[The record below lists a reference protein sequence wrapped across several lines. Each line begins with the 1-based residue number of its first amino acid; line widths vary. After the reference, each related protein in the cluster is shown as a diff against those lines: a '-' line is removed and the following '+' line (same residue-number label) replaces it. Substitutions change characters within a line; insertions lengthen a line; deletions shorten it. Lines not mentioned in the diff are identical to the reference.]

1 MPAILIVDDE
11 QKMREFVALFLRSSK
26 YTVFEAADGR
36 TALNILSKGTIDLIV
51 LDIMLPD
58 ISGFDLCSQ
67 IRVRS
72 SVPIIFLTALADE
85 EYQMIGY
92 RVEGDDYITKPF
104 NASILLAKIQRI
116 LQRCAPLNARS
127 DALTFRGISGIKLEI
142 SSRRVT
148 LDGKP
153 LQLTPKEFDLLLA
166 LMQNRGKVLTRTFLL
181 ETIWGYSFA
190 GDSRV
195 VDSHIKKL
203 RSKVS
208 PYSSNIKTVISIG
221 YKLEE

>member
-11 QKMREFVALFLRSSK
+11 QKMREFVALFLRSSR

-36 TALNILSKGTIDLIV
+36 TALNILSKETIDLIV

-67 IRVRS
+67 IRERS

-127 DALTFRGISGIKLEI
+127 DALTFRGIKLEI

-153 LQLTPKEFDLLLA
+153 LQLTPKEFELLLA

>member
-11 QKMREFVALFLRSSK
+11 QKMREFVALFLRSSR

-36 TALNILSKGTIDLIV
+36 TALNILSKETIDLIV

-67 IRVRS
+67 IRVKS
-72 SVPIIFLTALADE
+72 SVPIIFLTALADK

-116 LQRCAPLNARS
+116 LQRCAPSNARS
-127 DALTFRGISGIKLEI
+127 DTLAFRGIKLEI

>member
-36 TALNILSKGTIDLIV
+36 TALNILSKETIDLIV

-127 DALTFRGISGIKLEI
+127 DALTFRGIKLEI

-190 GDSRV
+190 SDSRV

>member
-11 QKMREFVALFLRSSK
+11 QKMREFVALFLRSSR

-36 TALNILSKGTIDLIV
+36 TALNILSKETIDLIV

-116 LQRCAPLNARS
+116 LQRCAPSNARS
-127 DALTFRGISGIKLEI
+127 DTLAFRGIKLEI

-181 ETIWGYSFA
+181 EAIWGYSFA

>member
-36 TALNILSKGTIDLIV
+36 TALNILSKEAIDLIV

-116 LQRCAPLNARS
+116 LQRCAPSDARS
-127 DALTFRGISGIKLEI
+127 DTLAFRGIKLEI
-142 SSRRVT
+142 SSRRVI

-166 LMQNRGKVLTRTFLL
+166 LMQNQGKVLTRTFLL

-203 RSKVS
+203 RSKVL

>member
-11 QKMREFVALFLRSSK
+11 QKMREFVALFLRSSR

-36 TALNILSKGTIDLIV
+36 TALNILSKETIDLIV

-67 IRVRS
+67 IRVKS

-116 LQRCAPLNARS
+116 LQRCAPSNARS
-127 DALTFRGISGIKLEI
+127 DTLAFRGIKLEI

-203 RSKVS
+203 RSNVS

>member
-36 TALNILSKGTIDLIV
+36 NALNILSKGTIDLIV

-127 DALTFRGISGIKLEI
+127 DALTFRGIKLEI

>member
-127 DALTFRGISGIKLEI
+127 DALTFRGIKLEI

-153 LQLTPKEFDLLLA
+153 LQLTPKEFDPLLA

>member
-11 QKMREFVALFLRSSK
+11 QKMREFVALFLRSSR

-36 TALNILSKGTIDLIV
+36 TALNILSKETIDLIV

-67 IRVRS
+67 IRVKS
-72 SVPIIFLTALADE
+72 SVPTIFLTALADE

-116 LQRCAPLNARS
+116 LQRCAPSNARS
-127 DALTFRGISGIKLEI
+127 DTLAFRGIKLEI

>member
-11 QKMREFVALFLRSSK
+11 QKMREFVALFLRSSR

-36 TALNILSKGTIDLIV
+36 TALNILSKETIDLIV
-51 LDIMLPD
+51 HDIMLPD

-127 DALTFRGISGIKLEI
+127 DTLAFRGIKLEI

-181 ETIWGYSFA
+181 EAIWGYSFA

>member
-1 MPAILIVDDE
+1 MPAMLIVDDE

-127 DALTFRGISGIKLEI
+127 DALTFRGIKLEI

>member
-11 QKMREFVALFLRSSK
+11 QKMREFVALFLRSSR

-51 LDIMLPD
+51 LDIMLPY

-127 DALTFRGISGIKLEI
+127 DALTFRGIKLEI

>member
-11 QKMREFVALFLRSSK
+11 QKMREFVALFLRSSR

-36 TALNILSKGTIDLIV
+36 TALNILSKETIDLIV

-127 DALTFRGISGIKLEI
+127 DALTFRGIKLEI

-181 ETIWGYSFA
+181 EAIWGYSFA

>member
-11 QKMREFVALFLRSSK
+11 QKMREFVALFLRSSR

-36 TALNILSKGTIDLIV
+36 TALNILSKETIDLIV

-67 IRVRS
+67 IRVKS

-127 DALTFRGISGIKLEI
+127 DALTFRGIKLEI

-166 LMQNRGKVLTRTFLL
+166 LMQNRGKVLTITFLL
-181 ETIWGYSFA
+181 EAIWGYSFA

>member
-11 QKMREFVALFLRSSK
+11 QKMREFVALFLRSSR

-36 TALNILSKGTIDLIV
+36 TALNILSKETIDLIV

-67 IRVRS
+67 IRVKS

-116 LQRCAPLNARS
+116 LQRCAPSNARS
-127 DALTFRGISGIKLEI
+127 DTLAFRGIKLEI

-153 LQLTPKEFDLLLA
+153 LQLMPKEFDLLLA

-181 ETIWGYSFA
+181 EAIWGYSFA

>member
-11 QKMREFVALFLRSSK
+11 QKMREFVALFLRSSR

-36 TALNILSKGTIDLIV
+36 TALNILSKETIDLIV

-67 IRVRS
+67 IRVKS

-116 LQRCAPLNARS
+116 LQRCAPSNARS
-127 DALTFRGISGIKLEI
+127 DTLAFRGIKLEI

-208 PYSSNIKTVISIG
+208 PYLSNIKTVISIG

>member
-127 DALTFRGISGIKLEI
+127 DALTFRGIKLEI
-142 SSRRVT
+142 SSQRVT

>member
-36 TALNILSKGTIDLIV
+36 TALNILSKETIDLIV

-67 IRVRS
+67 IRVKS

-116 LQRCAPLNARS
+116 LQRCAPSNARS
-127 DALTFRGISGIKLEI
+127 DTLAFRGIKLEI

>member
-127 DALTFRGISGIKLEI
+127 DALTFRGIKLEI

-166 LMQNRGKVLTRTFLL
+166 LMQNRGKVLTRTL
-181 ETIWGYSFA
+181 WGYSFA

>member
-127 DALTFRGISGIKLEI
+127 DALTFRGIKLEI

-208 PYSSNIKTVISIG
+208 PYSSNIKTVISTG

>member
-11 QKMREFVALFLRSSK
+11 QKMREFVALFLRSSR

-36 TALNILSKGTIDLIV
+36 TALNILSKETIDLIV

-67 IRVRS
+67 IRERS

-127 DALTFRGISGIKLEI
+127 DALTFRGIKLEI

-153 LQLTPKEFDLLLA
+153 LQLTPKEFELLLA

-181 ETIWGYSFA
+181 ETIWVYSFA

>member
-11 QKMREFVALFLRSSK
+11 QKMREFVALFLRSSR

-36 TALNILSKGTIDLIV
+36 TALNILSKETIDLIV

-67 IRVRS
+67 IRVKS

-116 LQRCAPLNARS
+116 LQRCAPSNARS
-127 DALTFRGISGIKLEI
+127 DTLASRGIKLEI

>member
-11 QKMREFVALFLRSSK
+11 QKMREFVALFLRSSR

-36 TALNILSKGTIDLIV
+36 TALNILSKETIDLIV

-67 IRVRS
+67 IRVKS

-92 RVEGDDYITKPF
+92 RVEGDDYITKSF

-116 LQRCAPLNARS
+116 LQRCAPSNARS
-127 DALTFRGISGIKLEI
+127 DTLAFRGIKLEI

-181 ETIWGYSFA
+181 EAIWGYSFA

>member
-11 QKMREFVALFLRSSK
+11 QKMREFVALFLRSSR

-36 TALNILSKGTIDLIV
+36 TALNILSKETIDLIV

-67 IRVRS
+67 IRVKS

-116 LQRCAPLNARS
+116 LQRCAPSNARS
-127 DALTFRGISGIKLEI
+127 DALTFRGIKLEI

>member
-127 DALTFRGISGIKLEI
+127 DALTFGGIKLEI

>member
-11 QKMREFVALFLRSSK
+11 QKMREFVALFLRSSR

-36 TALNILSKGTIDLIV
+36 TALNILSKETIDLIV

-67 IRVRS
+67 IRVQS

-116 LQRCAPLNARS
+116 LQRCAPSNARS
-127 DALTFRGISGIKLEI
+127 DTLAFRGIKLEI

-203 RSKVS
+203 RSKLS

>member
-127 DALTFRGISGIKLEI
+127 DALTFRGIKLEI

-153 LQLTPKEFDLLLA
+153 LHLTPKEFDLLLA

>member
-1 MPAILIVDDE
+1 MPAILIVGDE
-11 QKMREFVALFLRSSK
+11 QKMREFVALFLRSSR

-36 TALNILSKGTIDLIV
+36 TALNILSKETIDLIV

-67 IRVRS
+67 IRVKS

-116 LQRCAPLNARS
+116 LQRCAPSNARS
-127 DALTFRGISGIKLEI
+127 DTLAFRGIKLEI

-181 ETIWGYSFA
+181 EAIWGYSFA

>member
-11 QKMREFVALFLRSSK
+11 QKMREFVALFLRSSR

-36 TALNILSKGTIDLIV
+36 TALNILSKETIDLIV

-67 IRVRS
+67 IRVKS

-127 DALTFRGISGIKLEI
+127 DALTFRGIKLEI

-208 PYSSNIKTVISIG
+208 PYSSK
-221 YKLEE
+221 

>member
-11 QKMREFVALFLRSSK
+11 QKMREFVALFLRSSR

-36 TALNILSKGTIDLIV
+36 TALNILSKETIDLIV

-92 RVEGDDYITKPF
+92 RVEGDDYITKPL

-127 DALTFRGISGIKLEI
+127 DALTFRGIKLEI

>member
-11 QKMREFVALFLRSSK
+11 QKMREFVALFLRSSR

-36 TALNILSKGTIDLIV
+36 TALNILSKETIDLIV

-67 IRVRS
+67 IRVKS

-127 DALTFRGISGIKLEI
+127 DALTFRGIKLEI

-190 GDSRV
+190 DDSRV

>member
-11 QKMREFVALFLRSSK
+11 QKMREFVALFLRSSR

-36 TALNILSKGTIDLIV
+36 TALNILSKETIDLIV

-67 IRVRS
+67 IRVKS

-116 LQRCAPLNARS
+116 LQRCAPSNARS
-127 DALTFRGISGIKLEI
+127 DTLAFRGIKLEI

-195 VDSHIKKL
+195 VDRHIKKL

>member
-11 QKMREFVALFLRSSK
+11 QKMREFVALFLRSSR

-36 TALNILSKGTIDLIV
+36 TALNILSKETIDLIV

-67 IRVRS
+67 IRVKS

-116 LQRCAPLNARS
+116 LQRCAPSNARS
-127 DALTFRGISGIKLEI
+127 DTLAFRGIKLEI

-166 LMQNRGKVLTRTFLL
+166 LMQDRGKVLTRTFLL

-203 RSKVS
+203 RSKLS

>member
-11 QKMREFVALFLRSSK
+11 QKMREFVALFLRSSR

-36 TALNILSKGTIDLIV
+36 TALNILSKETIDLIV

-67 IRVRS
+67 IRVKS

-116 LQRCAPLNARS
+116 LQRCAPSNARS
-127 DALTFRGISGIKLEI
+127 DTLAFRGIKLEI

-153 LQLTPKEFDLLLA
+153 LQLTPKEFNLLLA

>member
-11 QKMREFVALFLRSSK
+11 QKMREFVALFLRSSR

-36 TALNILSKGTIDLIV
+36 TALNILSKETIDLIV

-67 IRVRS
+67 IRVKS

-116 LQRCAPLNARS
+116 LQRCAPSNARS
-127 DALTFRGISGIKLEI
+127 DTLAFRGIKLEI

-153 LQLTPKEFDLLLA
+153 LQLTPKEFDILLA

-181 ETIWGYSFA
+181 EAIWGYSFA

>member
-127 DALTFRGISGIKLEI
+127 DALTFRGIKLEI

-195 VDSHIKKL
+195 EDSHIKKL

>member
-11 QKMREFVALFLRSSK
+11 QKMREFVALFLRSSR

-36 TALNILSKGTIDLIV
+36 TALNILSKETIDLIV

-58 ISGFDLCSQ
+58 MSGFDLCSQ

-127 DALTFRGISGIKLEI
+127 DALTFRGIKLEI

>member
-127 DALTFRGISGIKLEI
+127 DALTFRGIKLEI

-203 RSKVS
+203 RSRVS